1 MQNSISKKTNTV
13 RFNRSR
19 YLRDTIR
26 EKMDT
31 KEYVELT
38 NQRAGIEGLPSVFRR
53 KYNVDNMPV
62 RGEVCSKFY
71 FGFKALATTFKRLLN
86 SPVMFN

>member
-1 MQNSISKKTNTV
+1 
-13 RFNRSR
+13 
-19 YLRDTIR
+19 
-26 EKMDT
+26 MDT

-71 FGFKALATTFKRLLN
+71 FGFKVLATTFKRLLN